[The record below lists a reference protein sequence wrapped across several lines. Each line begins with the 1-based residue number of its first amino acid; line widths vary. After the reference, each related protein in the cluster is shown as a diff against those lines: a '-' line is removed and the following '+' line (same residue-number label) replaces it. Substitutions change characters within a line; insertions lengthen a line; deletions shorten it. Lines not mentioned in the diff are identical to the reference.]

1 MKALIAAALLGLMM
15 TANADVLDG
24 NIHQVYGGWFS
35 PDGGKIFLQDAYGQ
49 NANGTGQSV
58 GSVYKIDGGPIK
70 VEATLCA
77 DNGVCR
83 TISDQ
88 LYQVAGNLYA
98 RADGSRLYAV
108 TSGPWSVDAQT
119 LSVLGGDNAGGYV
132 LYVQP

>member
-1 MKALIAAALLGLMM
+1 MKALMAAALFGLCIA
-15 TANADVLDG
+15 ANADVLNG

-35 PDGGKIFLQDAYGQ
+35 PDGGKIFLLDAYDPGK
-49 NANGTGQSV
+49 NV

-98 RADGSRLYAV
+98 RADGSRLYTV
-108 TSGPWSVDAQT
+108 TSGPLSVDAQT
-119 LSVLGGDNAGGYV
+119 LSVLGGDNSGGYV